1 MDYYTLWVIQDR
13 NEQEKQTMHVEENRL
28 LQLFHVEH
36 KADRHDGQI

>member
-1 MDYYTLWVIQDR
+1 MVCYVVGYMDR

-36 KADRHDGQI
+36 KSNGHDGQI